1 MKQLYEKNELTFAI
15 VWIIGYVVLFSV
27 ADDVSQS
34 LGVEKIITAPV
45 GVLSALVLFLWI
57 KKQNLSETYGLCL
70 FQGNWKDYLYFTPLL
85 LLMTTNLWN
94 GVAMNVSPEET
105 VLHILSMVCVGF
117 LEEVIFRGL
126 LFKAIYKSNPKQA
139 ILISS
144 ITFGIGHLVNLLNGA
159 DLLPT
164 ILQICYA
171 SAIGFLFTI
180 IFYKGKSLMPCII
193 THGIVNSLS
202 VFSVEGTR
210 MWNIV
215 TSAAL
220 CAISLGYA
228 LWIVKRSR
236 LRQQNAPG
244 AR

>member
-70 FQGNWKDYLYFTPLL
+70 FKGNWKDYLYFTPLL
-85 LLMTTNLWN
+85 LIMTTNLWN
-94 GVAMNVSPEET
+94 GVAMNAAPGET

-144 ITFGIGHLVNLLNGA
+144 ITFGIGHVVNLLNGA

-180 IFYKGKSLMPCII
+180 IFYKGKSLVPCII